1 MELRYLL
8 YFATVAEQ
16 QSFTRAAEKLR
27 IAQPA
32 ISQQIKTL
40 EEELEVKLLVRTKRS
55 VKLTAAGQ
63 AFLREAKDIINR
75 VEQLRVEARRAA
87 QGETGTLSI
96 GCFGAA
102 SSLFLP
108 ELIHA
113 YRAQY
118 PAVRIH
124 LHLYELVVKFGIE
137 QSQIVDEQLEALELG
152 RIDLGFTRPL
162 PKTQA
167 GRFVQE
173 RVYRDCVVA
182 VLPDRHALARLQKI
196 SLEKL
201 ANEDWVLLRRS
212 SAPELVDGFTLL
224 CTKAGFSPR
233 VVIEPTRIQA
243 VLMTVAA
250 GIGVSLAP
258 SCVRSFHQPGVTF
271 IPIQPDPPPLDFVAV
286 RRKGGESPP
295 TLTAFL
301 DMLRQQLPRIQ
312 SKYAYRRRGSD
323 RAGGRT

>member
-16 QSFTRAAEKLR
+16 QSFTRAAKKLR

-32 ISQQIKTL
+32 ISQQIKKL
-40 EEELEVKLLVRTKRS
+40 EEELEVNLLVRTKRS

-63 AFLREAKDIINR
+63 AFLREANDILNR
-75 VEQLRVEARRAA
+75 VEQSRVEARRAA

-96 GCFGAA
+96 GFFSAG

-113 YRAQY
+113 YGTQY

-124 LHLYELVVKFGIE
+124 LYEQTV
-137 QSQIVDEQLEALELG
+137 SQQLEALGLG
-152 RIDLGFTRPL
+152 RIDVGFTQPL
-162 PKTQA
+162 PKAQA

-173 RVYRDCVVA
+173 RVYRDCIVA
-182 VLPDRHALARLQKI
+182 VLSDRHALARFRTI

-201 ANEDWVLLRRS
+201 ANENWVLLSRS
-212 SAPELVDGFTLL
+212 TAPEMVDGFTLL
-224 CTKAGFSPR
+224 CTNAGFSPR
-233 VVIEPTRIQA
+233 VITEPARMQT
-243 VLMTVAA
+243 VLIMVAS

-258 SCVRSFHQPGVTF
+258 SCVRSFHQPGVAF
-271 IPIQPDPPPLDFVAV
+271 ISIQPAPPSLDLIAARPDGEPPPTVA
-286 RRKGGESPP
+286 
-295 TLTAFL
+295 AFL
-301 DMLRQQLPRIQ
+301 HMLRQQLPRIR
-312 SKYAYRRRGSD
+312 SKYAYRQTPIG
-323 RAGGRT
+323 AEGKT